1 MVNRDEKRVAAEVV
15 RSEDVGRSARALART
30 VVTRTRFIEQR
41 RVERSECGA
50 SSDGGGGQI
59 SLSCGQEA
67 AAAAPETRA
76 RLAALPPST
85 LVVLHPPAASVNNST
100 TTTLL
105 AKHQRPES
113 CAISDA
119 ADD

>member
-15 RSEDVGRSARALART
+15 RSEDVGTSARALART

-41 RVERSECGA
+41 RVERSQCGA
-50 SSDGGGGQI
+50 SSDGGEGGGQI

-67 AAAAPETRA
+67 AASAPETRA

-85 LVVLHPPAASVNNST
+85 LLVHPRPPLST
-100 TTTLL
+100 TALHL
-105 AKHQRPES
+105 ARQTS
-113 CAISDA
+113 AT
-119 ADD
+119 